1 MLILTRREGEALVIT
16 TPSGEQIKVALI
28 EKSGSQVR
36 MGIIANRSVT
46 VDREEVHLR
55 KQAER

>member
-28 EKSGSQVR
+28 EKSGSQVS

-46 VDREEVHLR
+46 VDREEIHLR